1 MRLVTKINFA
11 LAGVAAISAMLSFA
25 TLKVAVMPSFTSLE
39 EQIADRNQSR
49 VLKAIEL
56 QKERL
61 ANSAGDYATW
71 DDTHDFVNG
80 VLPEYEEKNLTP
92 GSLHTLGVNYFVAID
107 LEGKVLLDRGYD
119 YSGEKPR
126 PIKFL
131 TTDILPSNNPLVASK
146 EMRATSALTRTDEGL
161 VVIGYAPILY
171 SDRSGDRAGTLVFG
185 RILDVD
191 ALKSTTEV
199 DFDLLDGSVDAGKAI
214 GASEQMMERG
224 RQLIG
229 LDGKAVATLV
239 SHTPRDITAAGART
253 VLTALVFLLG
263 GAAVLLV
270 ALGIVLRK
278 IVVNRIEA
286 LRSHLVTVA
295 STGSLESLPED
306 GMGDELSETVRSFN
320 AMAQQLADLRDRLRR
335 QDYDHG
341 AADQAAGLLHNV
353 RNAISPV
360 SALAWE
366 LSRSDEAQ
374 WKRNVVKAI
383 EQLREPDL
391 APDRAE
397 KLDRFIAMSV
407 ARMIE
412 DDGRRQ
418 KNTSRLVAMLRHIDD
433 ILKETDGSARLERV
447 CETIDLEKSV
457 RDAVRLVD
465 HRHGIEVECGD
476 LKDIH
481 VRGHKVP
488 LDQILANLIVN
499 AADAIEASANG
510 YGRIQIMSRR
520 ISSTET
526 GSGIELAITDDGV
539 GIEKKYLGRLFD
551 KGYSTKPDGQR
562 GLGLHWCA
570 NAINVMGGRLAAES
584 MGHGMGA
591 TFIVTLP
598 SQTSMREAA

>member
-1 MRLVTKINFA
+1 
-11 LAGVAAISAMLSFA
+11 
-25 TLKVAVMPSFTSLE
+25 
-39 EQIADRNQSR
+39 
-49 VLKAIEL
+49 
-56 QKERL
+56 
-61 ANSAGDYATW
+61 
-71 DDTHDFVNG
+71 
-80 VLPEYEEKNLTP
+80 
-92 GSLHTLGVNYFVAID
+92 
-107 LEGKVLLDRGYD
+107 
-119 YSGEKPR
+119 
-126 PIKFL
+126 
-131 TTDILPSNNPLVASK
+131 
-146 EMRATSALTRTDEGL
+146 
-161 VVIGYAPILY
+161 
-171 SDRSGDRAGTLVFG
+171 
-185 RILDVD
+185 
-191 ALKSTTEV
+191 
-199 DFDLLDGSVDAGKAI
+199 
-214 GASEQMMERG
+214 
-224 RQLIG
+224 
-229 LDGKAVATLV
+229 
-239 SHTPRDITAAGART
+239 
-253 VLTALVFLLG
+253 
-263 GAAVLLV
+263 
-270 ALGIVLRK
+270 
-278 IVVNRIEA
+278 
-286 LRSHLVTVA
+286 
-295 STGSLESLPED
+295 
-306 GMGDELSETVRSFN
+306 MGDELSETVRSFN